1 VTKTDDI
8 LLELNR
14 TFANYIE
21 GVGQFKH
28 EGKTYRTA
36 NYFFSSHYMK
46 CDICG
51 NFPRIS
57 IFIIKSDVDK
67 LRVGNECIDRI
78 TNQNVSKRFKDYRR
92 KRKNVIGNR
101 RYIDSLASILTTYRS
116 NKLPFHVSE
125 NDMGR
130 LQKAFER
137 VCKGLNPTTKQE
149 QLAKF
154 YTSRIARA
162 TNQT

>member
-14 TFANYIE
+14 TFANYFE

-36 NYFFSSHYMK
+36 NYFVPSHYMK

-78 TNQNVSKRFKDYRR
+78 TNQNVSYGSKT
-92 KRKNVIGNR
+92 
-101 RYIDSLASILTTYRS
+101 IDENARTPLETEDTLTVSLQY
-116 NKLPFHVSE
+116 
-125 NDMGR
+125 
-130 LQKAFER
+130 
-137 VCKGLNPTTKQE
+137 
-149 QLAKF
+149 
-154 YTSRIARA
+154 
-162 TNQT
+162 